1 MKFIEQLPKPSQF
14 GLLLYLP
21 FALLVLLFIVGYAIS
36 PSQDSDVNQFIK
48 DQIERKGSNQF
59 LIENLIPFVIILFLL
74 LIWVKFGHKQTII
87 SLTTARKKIDWNR
100 IFFSFSIWG
109 LFILVTVLIGYFLY
123 PQFFVLNFK
132 LIPFLV
138 LFCISVVFIPI
149 QTSCEEY
156 LFRGYLMQGIGLITK
171 RRIYPF
177 LITSFLFGILHI
189 GNPEVEKIGEII
201 MIYYIGTGIFL
212 GILTLMDDGLEL
224 ALGFHAANNL
234 VGALL
239 LTSDWSAFQTD
250 SIFTN
255 KSTPSV
261 VFEVLFPIFLYFP
274 ILIFIFSKKYKWSN
288 WKEKLT
294 GKIYFVQPTNK
305 IS

>member
-1 MKFIEQLPKPSQF
+1 MKFIEQLPKPNQSR
-14 GLLLYLP
+14 LLLYLP
-21 FALLVLLFIVGYAIS
+21 FPLLVLFIIVSNALI
-36 PSQDSDVNQFIK
+36 PSQDLDVNQFIK

-59 LIENLIPFVIILFLL
+59 LVENLIPFVIFLFLL
-74 LIWVKFGHKQTII
+74 LIWVKLGHKQTII

-100 IFFSFSIWG
+100 IFFSFYIWG
-109 LFILVTVLIGYFLY
+109 LFTLVTVLIGHFLH

-132 LIPFLV
+132 PIPFLI

-156 LFRGYLMQGIGLITK
+156 FFRGYLMQGIGLVTK
-171 RRIYPF
+171 RRFFPF
-177 LITSFLFGILHI
+177 LITAFMFGIIHI
-189 GNPEVEKIGEII
+189 GNPEVEKMGGII

-234 VGALL
+234 IGALL

-250 SIFTN
+250 SIFID
-255 KSTPSV
+255 KSAPLV
-261 VFEVLFPIFLYFP
+261 VFDVLFPVFIYFP
-274 ILIFIFSKKYKWSN
+274 ILISIFSKKYKWSN

-294 GKIYFVQPTNK
+294 GKIYFIEPTNQ
-305 IS
+305 IL